1 LRFISNSP
9 FVRKVLV
16 LAIAEGMFSAG
27 SKCDGASSSCWSPF
41 LAMLPLAAR
50 AEQTAKETFTVSYDG
65 G

>member
-1 LRFISNSP
+1 MRQREFIM
-9 FVRKVLV
+9 LV
-16 LAIAEGMFSAG
+16 
-27 SKCDGASSSCWSPF
+27 PF

>member
-1 LRFISNSP
+1 M
-9 FVRKVLV
+9 LV
-16 LAIAEGMFSAG
+16 
-27 SKCDGASSSCWSPF
+27 PF